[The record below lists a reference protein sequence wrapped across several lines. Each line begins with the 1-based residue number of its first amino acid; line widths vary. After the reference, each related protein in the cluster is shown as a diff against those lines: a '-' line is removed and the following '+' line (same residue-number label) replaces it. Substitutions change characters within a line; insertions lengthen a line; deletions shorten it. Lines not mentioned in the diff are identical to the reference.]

1 MSADTYLP
9 LEVDQDMRTAIGGAF
24 ESRNFVTV
32 GYLGDDGYAH
42 ISRRGTVQVY
52 GDQQLALWARKRDDG
67 LARAVASRP
76 ELTLLYVDM
85 RVPQLYTFYGKA
97 EVSSDPRVAD
107 TVYANSP
114 ERERAQDPER
124 AGVPVIVELERIEA
138 LGASRFV
145 MKQP

>member
-1 MSADTYLP
+1 MNADPYLA
-9 LEVDQDMRTAIGGAF
+9 LDVDQDMRAAIGGAF

-32 GYLGDDGYAH
+32 GYVGDDGYAH

-52 GDQQLALWARKRDDG
+52 GDQQLALWSRKRDDG
-67 LARAVASRP
+67 LARALASRS

-85 RVPQLYTFYGKA
+85 TVPQLYTFYGRAK
-97 EVSSDPRVAD
+97 VSSDPSVAD

-114 ERERAQDPER
+114 ERERAQDPQR

-138 LGASRFV
+138 LGARRFV
-145 MKQP
+145 MMRS